1 MKATCAQT
9 TRIKTSPMKLRTQI
23 YFFALLPALLC
34 SFLATPAHAQSDALT
49 GTFQLP
55 ATTKTTSVIDA
66 PVVVTPATDDTTP
79 MTVTTPGTAVADD
92 ASAGLADERLRA
104 AASAPVFSITDVIA
118 LTLQQNPQRAA
129 AWAAVE
135 AARERIGTA
144 KSAGGPQVDLS
155 GNVTTERGFGFSN
168 DSSNTGGGTGTGNN
182 NSSTTGRFTRS
193 ESLQVNATLPVYT
206 GGRVKAS
213 KRVAQF
219 SAEAQYA
226 QARSL
231 EQDLV
236 YNTAVTYLDVLR
248 GQQLLEV
255 GDANLAVARERRRIA
270 GVRYDAGAAARLEV
284 LRAETDL
291 ANARQTRISSSN
303 SLGQSM
309 STLNTLMG
317 RLPETP
323 LRIEPIISLTLP
335 APLFITTA
343 ANPVANPAQTTT
355 PSTSTTGQTG
365 TVGLPGAGAAGIGG
379 TTPVAGA
386 TSPDGGTT
394 NAIAGTAGIGTI
406 TAAPSGQL
414 QLAAG
419 QGRQSLAASAAQ
431 IRAAEA
437 SVDLA
442 KAAKKPSI
450 GLDILGLIRNPVS
463 FAGRFLLSIGA
474 NVAQNLFD
482 SGRTSSQVREAQ
494 AVLRQLRA
502 QYTGQEQAVAN
513 EIEQS
518 LLLLDSA
525 QKRLSSADVGVVSAR
540 EALRAAQLGYSAGAS
555 TSLEVS
561 DAQAALLSAETDAV
575 NARFDVAAS
584 QAQLSAAVGIYPA
597 EAISAYQRVLTNEK
611 NNKDLPKD
619 LQNAQYPGIKR

>member
-1 MKATCAQT
+1 MKSIPFTIIG
-9 TRIKTSPMKLRTQI
+9 IKGNVMKLLTQI
-23 YFFALLPALLC
+23 YSFALLPTWLFSALEL
-34 SFLATPAHAQSDALT
+34 PAQAQTQSQELT

-55 ATTKTTSVIDA
+55 AASTPAASTPLTDA
-66 PVVVTPATDDTTP
+66 PITSGL
-79 MTVTTPGTAVADD
+79 VTTPSRLVVDD
-92 ASAGLADERLRA
+92 ASSGLADERLRA
-104 AASAPVFSITDVIA
+104 SANAPVFSITDAIA

-144 KSAGGPQVDLS
+144 KSAGGPQVNIS
-155 GNVTTERGFGFSN
+155 GNAGTQRAFGFPSVAGSN
-168 DSSNTGGGTGTGNN
+168 IGSGSGGTGGTGTGGTGSTGGGNFGGGSSSN
-182 NSSTTGRFTRS
+182 GGFTNSQSV
-193 ESLQVNATLPVYT
+193 SLNATLPIYS
-206 GGRVKAS
+206 GGRVKAG
-213 KRVAQF
+213 KRVAEY

-226 QARSL
+226 QARSV
-231 EQDLV
+231 EQDLI
-236 YNTAVTYLDVLR
+236 YNTAISYLNVLR
-248 GQQLLEV
+248 GEQLLEV
-255 GDANLAVARERRRIA
+255 GNANLSVARERRRIA
-270 GVRYDAGAAARLEV
+270 GVRFDAGAAARLEV

-303 SLGQSM
+303 SLGQSLAA
-309 STLNTLMG
+309 LNTLMG

-323 LRIEPIISLTLP
+323 LRVEPIINLTLP
-335 APLFITTA
+335 APLFITGA
-343 ANPVANPAQTTT
+343 AQTNA
-355 PSTSTTGQTG
+355 PSVQGAVTSTPG
-365 TVGLPGAGAAGIGG
+365 TATTGIGI
-379 TTPVAGA
+379 V
-386 TSPDGGTT
+386 
-394 NAIAGTAGIGTI
+394 
-406 TAAPSGQL
+406 TAAPSSQL

-419 QGRQSLAASAAQ
+419 QGRQSLAATQAQ

-450 GLDILGLIRNPVS
+450 GLDILGLIRNPVT

-494 AVLRQLRA
+494 AVVRQLRA
-502 QYTGQEQAVAN
+502 QYSGQELAVAN

-525 QKRLSSADVGVVSAR
+525 QKRLASADTGVLAAR

-555 TSLEVS
+555 TALEVS
-561 DAQAALLSAETDAV
+561 DAQAALLAAETDAV

-584 QAQLSAAVGIYPA
+584 QAQLSAAVGVYPA
-597 EAISAYQRVLTNEK
+597 QAVDAYQSVLAEEMNHK
-611 NNKDLPKD
+611 NGSKDLK
-619 LQNAQYPGIKR
+619 NAQYPSIKR